1 MTGLGRVDLQPEDE
15 LVRGTR
21 GSKPR
26 PGGPEWSGSAS
37 RRVHRLAP
45 VARGERPR
53 SYRHL
58 AIAGKGN
65 LRYESKLRRKLVGLD
80 LAAPCYALASYPE
93 RPPRDVFLD
102 LCQRT

>member
-1 MTGLGRVDLQPEDE
+1 V
-15 LVRGTR
+15 
-21 GSKPR
+21 
-26 PGGPEWSGSAS
+26 
-37 RRVHRLAP
+37 
-45 VARGERPR
+45 
-53 SYRHL
+53 
-58 AIAGKGN
+58 IAGKGN